1 MLPSLSIALA
11 TVLCATPATLALDT
25 AGKKSVVSYHAVHK
39 LHQFTGVSH
48 DLQGAARILPD
59 GTVQVQ
65 IRSPVAAFDSD
76 NGNRDEHM
84 KETVEAAKF
93 PDVIVKCLAK
103 ITDNVSQ
110 KTTADCDVN
119 LHGQSEKVE
128 VPLSLT
134 FSAPTTVRATG
145 AFSVSW
151 DGFGIKRPQLLFVPI
166 DDKGDIAFDLSFAA
180 K

>member
-1 MLPSLSIALA
+1 MSSIAAVIA
-11 TVLCATPATLALDT
+11 TTLLSATPATLSLDPASKAT
-25 AGKKSVVSYHAVHK
+25 ATYTAVHK
-39 LHQFTGVSH
+39 LHKFTGVSH
-48 DLQGAARILPD
+48 DLQGAARILAD

-65 IRSPVAAFDSD
+65 LRSGVAAFDSD

-93 PDVIVKCLAK
+93 PDVIVKCLGKLSDNVTQK
-103 ITDNVSQ
+103 ITAN
-110 KTTADCDVN
+110 CDIN
-119 LHGQSEKVE
+119 LHGQSQKQD
-128 VPLSLT
+128 VPIDLT
-134 FSAPTTVRATG
+134 FSGPTTVRASG

-166 DDKGDIAFDLSFAA
+166 DDKGDITFDLPFKA